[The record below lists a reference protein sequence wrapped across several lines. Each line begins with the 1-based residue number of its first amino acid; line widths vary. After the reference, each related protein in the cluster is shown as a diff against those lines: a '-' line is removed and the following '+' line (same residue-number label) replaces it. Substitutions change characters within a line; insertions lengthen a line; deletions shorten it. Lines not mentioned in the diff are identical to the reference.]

1 MAEQSTTI
9 HTQLWRLVG
18 LLVGGVLLALIAG
31 NLLGTPVVLSFVET
45 GSMEPTIQ
53 TGDGFVVLPPAV
65 TGDVSA
71 GDVVVFDARE
81 LEGGGLTTHRIV
93 NETDDG
99 YITQGDANPFTDQDD
114 SEPPVSDD
122 QIVAVAWQ
130 PNGQVLTVPYLGT
143 ASMELQATMESAA
156 TSVPGGGTTLSTD
169 GSSLLLVVGIG
180 FIVLSFLF
188 EQQSTRRPS
197 SSRSRSRSL
206 PVDPRK
212 VVLAVGVLVCAIT
225 GGTMIVMAD
234 SSELTVISAEFDS
247 DRPDVIL
254 QDTTERQ
261 SVPVDNGGLLPVVSV
276 LESGSERLVV
286 EDTTT
291 SLAPGASAEPEVSI
305 TAPAETGRYSHL
317 LTEYRYFGVLPP
329 TMIVVLHSIHP
340 LVAIV
345 AVAVTIGG
353 IVSAPLAMVVTMR
366 TVRTRTRSRSRTRQD
381 NDGFW

>member
-130 PNGQVLTVPYLGT
+130 PNGQV
-143 ASMELQATMESAA
+143 
-156 TSVPGGGTTLSTD
+156 
-169 GSSLLLVVGIG
+169 
-180 FIVLSFLF
+180 
-188 EQQSTRRPS
+188 
-197 SSRSRSRSL
+197 
-206 PVDPRK
+206 
-212 VVLAVGVLVCAIT
+212 
-225 GGTMIVMAD
+225 
-234 SSELTVISAEFDS
+234 
-247 DRPDVIL
+247 
-254 QDTTERQ
+254 
-261 SVPVDNGGLLPVVSV
+261 
-276 LESGSERLVV
+276 
-286 EDTTT
+286 
-291 SLAPGASAEPEVSI
+291 
-305 TAPAETGRYSHL
+305 
-317 LTEYRYFGVLPP
+317 
-329 TMIVVLHSIHP
+329 
-340 LVAIV
+340 
-345 AVAVTIGG
+345 
-353 IVSAPLAMVVTMR
+353 
-366 TVRTRTRSRSRTRQD
+366 
-381 NDGFW
+381 